1 MFHQLTV
8 SVAAAFALFA
18 APAAAAEQSPQAV
31 LNELLATE
39 RGLSEAAAK
48 LAPAEGIASLLAS
61 DGVLFTRPA
70 PVTGRDAAVAALRAN
85 PANKG
90 TFASWR
96 SVRGGVSADGQHG
109 FTIGYLEVD
118 GGAPATA
125 RRRYLAYW
133 VRGTEGWR
141 VATMKQ
147 ALQGA
152 DEKIVASQPP
162 ALPPR
167 IVAANPGRTAA
178 HTATLIAAE
187 KSFSDRAQLVG
198 NRQAFQEF
206 GRQDAIHVFGP
217 NSLTVGLKAIGES
230 HDQQAA
236 QQPKPPPQDPPPPP
250 TTVNWSADTAIVA
263 SSGDLGVTLGKIRQN
278 DPSAVLPPGAFPDG
292 NPFFTI
298 WRRDGVDQPWKYIAE

>member
-1 MFHQLTV
+1 MLPRLAIAFSVVV
-8 SVAAAFALFA
+8 SIAG
-18 APAAAAEQSPQAV
+18 AAAAQSPQAA
-31 LNELLATE
+31 LDELLNTE
-39 RGLSEAAAK
+39 RNLSQAAAN
-48 LAPAEGIASLLAS
+48 LSPAEGIASLLAR
-61 DGVLFTRPA
+61 DGILFTRPA
-70 PVTGRDAAVAALRAN
+70 PVTGRAAAVTALNAN
-85 PANKG
+85 PANNGK
-90 TFASWR
+90 FARWQSI
-96 SVRGGVSADGQHG
+96 RGGVSADGQHG
-109 FTIGYLEVD
+109 FTIGYLEVE

-125 RRRYLAYW
+125 KRRYLAYW
-133 VRGTEGWR
+133 VRGAEGWR

-152 DEKIVASQPP
+152 EEKIVASQPP

-167 IVAANPGRTAA
+167 FMAADPGSTAT
-178 HTATLIAAE
+178 HKATLIAAE
-187 KSFSDRAQLVG
+187 KAFSDRAQLVG

-206 GRQDAIHVFGP
+206 GRADAIHVFGP

-236 QQPKPPPQDPPPPP
+236 QQPKPGPQDPPPPP

-278 DPSAVLPPGAFPDG
+278 DPSAKLPPGAFPDG

-298 WRRDGVDQPWKYIAE
+298 WMRDDPTQPWRYIAE